1 MEHAFDLL
9 KDSLKYKKYNEF
21 DDVTSLVNY
30 ENSFSEALSIV
41 QDNDKI
47 KELCG
52 KLAAN
57 LKKIS
62 ESKESQIKNKES
74 CGYLHFWLYHN
85 IDNNFKNHSNVES
98 ITEKIINGGINFN
111 DIITNRNCSI
121 RFSSNINL
129 KKWIEGKHLHDYFEN
144 FQYIE
149 KTYGSNDNKCKEY
162 SEYINAINIIYKNSK
177 NKYYYD
183 HDILRFLLSDESRKY
198 DPTNLISKIKCR
210 KEKPTMLSKTH
221 QHPTKGD
228 TTEHGI
234 TTLVLPS
241 KDAHGD
247 SPPYNSNSSSI
258 TGISVS
264 LIGMFI
270 FFFTAYKFTP
280 LGSWIHGK
288 ISKNAQIHD
297 NIDHV
302 TNTMLEDHSE
312 YMDINN
318 NSSTFNIAYNPE

>member
-1 MEHAFDLL
+1 MEHAYDLL
-9 KDSLKYKKYNEF
+9 KDSDAYKKYKEF
-21 DDVTSLVNY
+21 DEVSSPDNY
-30 ENSFSEALSIV
+30 VNSFSEALSMG
-41 QDNDKI
+41 QDIDKI

-52 KLAAN
+52 KLAGN

-62 ESKESQIKNKES
+62 ESKESPIKNKES

-85 IDNNFKNHSNVES
+85 IYNKFKNHSNFER

-111 DIITNRNCSI
+111 YIIANKNCSI

-149 KTYGSNDNKCKEY
+149 KTYGSNDNKCEEY
-162 SEYINAINIIYKNSK
+162 NKYINAINTFYQYYKK
-177 NKYYYD
+177 KYYYSQ
-183 HDILRFLLSDESRKY
+183 DICRFLLGDESRNY

-210 KEKPTMLSKTH
+210 TEKQSMLSKTH
-221 QHPTKGD
+221 QLPTNGD

-241 KDAHGD
+241 TDAHRD
-247 SPPYNSNSSSI
+247 SPSYDSNSSSI
-258 TGISVS
+258 TWVSVS

-280 LGSWIHGK
+280 LGSWIHEK
-288 ISKNAQIHD
+288 ISKNAQFHG